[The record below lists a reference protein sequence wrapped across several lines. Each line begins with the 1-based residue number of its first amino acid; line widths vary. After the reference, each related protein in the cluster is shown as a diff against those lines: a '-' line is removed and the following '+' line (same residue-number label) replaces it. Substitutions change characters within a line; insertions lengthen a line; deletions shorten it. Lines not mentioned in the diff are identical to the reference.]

1 MTRFYRIRRT
11 QRVRQIRDRGLS
23 NEKQGKKG
31 CKMKNVKEKRLHYG
45 MR

>member
-23 NEKQGKKG
+23 NEKQGQKG

-45 MR
+45 I